1 MRALEPA
8 SLQLRFQARPEV
20 ARDLRDRLSI
30 WLEEVGAAGDDVFE
44 VLLAVTEAFANAV
57 EHPREPSSRTIDVD
71 GSIADHTVTV
81 SVRDYGAWQA
91 ERQRSEGGLGFLL
104 IGQLMD
110 SVEVRPGARHHCR
123 HAAPPDGR
131 DRPPARSSFARPGGR
146 HRDRAELTGFRAS
159 GTGTPVPRVV
169 RAEERR
175 WATCRHS

>member
-110 SVEVRPGARHHCR
+110 SVEVRPGA
-123 HAAPPDGR
+123 DGTTVVMQR
-131 DRPPARSSFARPGGR
+131 RLTGATGRRPG
-146 HRDRAELTGFRAS
+146 RAS
-159 GTGTPVPRVV
+159 RGPADVTVIAP
-169 RAEERR
+169 
-175 WATCRHS
+175 S